1 PPPPRP
7 RVPPLHHHIIRLRH
21 RMAGWDAAC
30 PPRGQGALVGV
41 AEQAREPVQV
51 NPVLCH
57 AGSMTRARHPPPV
70 DLEIGGPPQPTP
82 PTPPRA
88 TGGVRSAPAFRPGV
102 KRTVPRSGAGK
113 ADS

>member
-1 PPPPRP
+1 
-7 RVPPLHHHIIRLRH
+7 
-21 RMAGWDAAC
+21 MAGWDAAC

-88 TGGVRSAPAFRPGV
+88 TEVPPARHGLNPRRPITEDSPGKPPPLGVGRNRGCYTLRWFS
-102 KRTVPRSGAGK
+102 T
-113 ADS
+113 